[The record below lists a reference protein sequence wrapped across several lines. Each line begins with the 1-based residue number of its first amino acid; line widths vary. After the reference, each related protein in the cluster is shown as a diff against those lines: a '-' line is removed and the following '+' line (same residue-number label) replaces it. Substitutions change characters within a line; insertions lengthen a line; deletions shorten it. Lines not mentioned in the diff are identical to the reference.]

1 MLDAPVVSAVDD
13 RRRKTPFYPLP
24 FVPRALSFYPLPSLP
39 MTQRGLGGVERLCS
53 PPLSIKQIPSKGSY
67 SQFGI
72 FKARAELFGG

>member
-1 MLDAPVVSAVDD
+1 MDAFVVSAVDD
-13 RRRKTPFYPLP
+13 RRRKNPFYPLP
-24 FVPRALSFYPLPSLP
+24 IVPHALSFSPL
-39 MTQRGLGGVERLCS
+39 GAVERLCS

>member
-1 MLDAPVVSAVDD
+1 MDAFVVSAVDD
-13 RRRKTPFYPLP
+13 RRRKNPFYPLP
-24 FVPRALSFYPLPSLP
+24 IVPRPLSFSPF
-39 MTQRGLGGVERLCS
+39 GGVERLCS